1 MAKSKG
7 RGKEIQETVWLEI
20 KADYLKGIV
29 PKKLAEKYN
38 ILAKTITEKASKENW
53 VDEKTRI
60 FNNLQFDV
68 EDYIKKLS
76 KKALK
81 QLEEVIDDSQAE
93 YKDKVSASRAILD
106 VSGLKSSK
114 QEITGKDGAPLSVQ
128 KEYILPE
135 EVKDF
140 EAHYKKAMEN

>member
-1 MAKSKG
+1 MRKG
-7 RGKEIQETVWLEI
+7 KRGKEIQETVWLEI

-29 PKKLAEKYN
+29 PKELAQKYN
-38 ILAKTITEKASKENW
+38 VLAKTITEKASKENW

-81 QLEEVIDDSQAE
+81 QLEEVIDDKEAD

-135 EVKDF
+135 EVKEF
-140 EAHYKKAMEN
+140 EKHYKKSMES